1 MYEFDAEVDE
11 FTLTAGEGV
20 FLEGA
25 ALVTGPARL
34 AWIVEAKT
42 WEPVLGVCVDV
53 VASESPGSANCGTAI
68 AIDVMVSRVL
78 KDVVVA
84 AWRVNKSGCTK
95 VAPAFVRGLGHDLIR
110 YRQGAT
116 LD

>member
-1 MYEFDAEVDE
+1 MIRPRMMSLTEGRAAVYEVDAEEDE

-42 WEPVLGVCVDV
+42 CEPVLGVCVNV
-53 VASESPGSANCGTAI
+53 TASESPGSANEGTVI
-68 AIDVMVSRVL
+68 AIDVMVS
-78 KDVVVA
+78 
-84 AWRVNKSGCTK
+84 
-95 VAPAFVRGLGHDLIR
+95 
-110 YRQGAT
+110 
-116 LD
+116 

>member
-1 MYEFDAEVDE
+1 MSRVAWRGFVRVMRPRMMSLTEGRAAVYEVDAEVDE
-11 FTLTAGEGV
+11 DTLTAGEGV

-53 VASESPGSANCGTAI
+53 AASESPGSANCGTAI
-68 AIDVMVSRVL
+68 TIEVMVYCVL
-78 KDVVVA
+78 EDVVLA
-84 AWRVNKSGCTK
+84 A
-95 VAPAFVRGLGHDLIR
+95 
-110 YRQGAT
+110 
-116 LD
+116 